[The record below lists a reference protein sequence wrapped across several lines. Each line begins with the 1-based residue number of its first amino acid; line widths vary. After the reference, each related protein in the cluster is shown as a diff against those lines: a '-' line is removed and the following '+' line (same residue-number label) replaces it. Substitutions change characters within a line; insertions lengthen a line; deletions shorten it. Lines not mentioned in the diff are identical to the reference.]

1 MDWKMSKHLKGFS
14 THLIYISSVRHK
26 TKDVFT
32 FSLPEHKARG
42 GSGSLN
48 QQPGPSTCRG
58 FSMQRIICVFSKNKL
73 KMRRLQHQ
81 FLESL
86 HSHLH
91 QVHLREGKLQLR
103 PPPPHCSTRMVV
115 EGRKEPCLQTSP
127 NTWHFCTPLLLK

>member
-26 TKDVFT
+26 TRDVFT

-58 FSMQRIICVFSKNKL
+58 FSTQRIIYVFSKNKF

-91 QVHLREGKLQLR
+91 QVHLKEGKLQL
-103 PPPPHCSTRMVV
+103 S
-115 EGRKEPCLQTSP
+115 
-127 NTWHFCTPLLLK
+127 PLLLTAPPGWLWKEGRSPACKPHQTLAIFAHHSC